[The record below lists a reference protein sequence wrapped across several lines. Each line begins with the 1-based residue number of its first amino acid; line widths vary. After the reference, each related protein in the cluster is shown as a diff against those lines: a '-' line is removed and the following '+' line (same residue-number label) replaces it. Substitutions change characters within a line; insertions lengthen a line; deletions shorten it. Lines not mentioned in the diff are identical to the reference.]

1 MLYLRD
7 VFGHEAPVKP
17 TAASLTETVNQVAKV
32 DLSFFDNSNN
42 STAAAMLQPRTILV
56 NSETGE
62 QYRIQTVS
70 GTNVGNHRSCKATFL
85 GVLHDWNDHHI
96 DGVLT
101 GTQSLDACMH
111 LITANTGVTYTIHD
125 SFSNYAFSE
134 NFGNGKGFDLFLNTL
149 MSDFGFEWTS
159 NNSHIDIY
167 KEVGKRGAFVWLD
180 KLDLSSMSDQSDYT
194 QIATHIKG
202 TGKMDDNQKPL
213 AETEYTSPNATQW
226 GVIDADPVSDERF
239 TDNGSLLNYLKT
251 KLQDHPKIQRT
262 ANLNEFEQN
271 SPRGKLNDG
280 TVGNYGYIRDR
291 NGVDV
296 ETRISEKV
304 TDWLNTFSTAIT
316 FGNIDESFTQI
327 TAGLQVAHDNSGKE
341 IEALKNSVGSGIGQ
355 VDNFIQVG
363 DADA

>member
-7 VFGHEAPVKP
+7 VLGHEAPVKP
-17 TAASLTETVNQVAKV
+17 TTATLTETVNQVAKV
-32 DLSFFDNSNN
+32 DLSFFDNDSN

-101 GTQSLDACMH
+101 GTQSLDACMQ

-159 NNSHIDIY
+159 NNQHVDIY

-202 TGKMDDNQKPL
+202 TGKMDDNQHPL
-213 AETEYTSPNATQW
+213 ATAEYTSPNASRW

-304 TDWLNTFSTAIT
+304 TDWINTVSTSIT

-327 TAGLQVAHDNSGKE
+327 TAGLQAAHDNSGKE
-341 IEALKNSVGSGIGQ
+341 IESIRDSINAKLDLGVT
-355 VDNFIQVG
+355 FRQVG
-363 DADA
+363 VDDE